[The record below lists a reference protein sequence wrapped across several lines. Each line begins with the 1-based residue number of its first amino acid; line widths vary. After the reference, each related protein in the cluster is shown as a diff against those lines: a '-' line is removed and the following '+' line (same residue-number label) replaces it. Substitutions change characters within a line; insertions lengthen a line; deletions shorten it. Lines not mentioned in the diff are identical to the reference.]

1 MEFFKKSFVF
11 LILIMS
17 ITLIACSD
25 NNSEKKPSSSSSAN
39 SNSNQS
45 SKVITIGVTTTLE
58 DAGLLT
64 LLINAFQQDHNI
76 TVKPIVAGSGQIH
89 KLLEQGDVDL
99 AITHDPEGEKNLVQK
114 GTIKQR
120 IPLMQNDFIIV
131 GPKTDPAHIKLSL
144 TPDEALKKIVNVKAL
159 FVSRADNSGTH
170 QMEQGWWK
178 KTNRY
183 PDEQYYLK
191 TGTGMGTTL
200 NVAAERNAYTFVDR
214 ATWTNFANKQKLVVL
229 FEDSEI
235 MPNIYSL
242 LLKNEAPPQEKVIL
256 WRDWISE
263 GQGHQIILNYRIN
276 GQTLFFKAHQK
287 L

>member
-1 MEFFKKSFVF
+1 MQFFKALFVF
-11 LILIMS
+11 STLMTS

-25 NNSEKKPSSSSSAN
+25 NNTNKTPDFSSNAKN
-39 SNSNQS
+39 S
-45 SKVITIGVTTTLE
+45 SKVLAIGVTTTLE

-64 LLINAFQQDHNI
+64 ELVKAFQQEHDI
-76 TVKPIVAGSGQIH
+76 SVKPIVAGSGQIH
-89 KLLEQGDVDL
+89 KLLEQGDLDL
-99 AITHDPEGEKNLVQK
+99 AITHDPDGEKNLVDK

-120 IPLMQNDFIIV
+120 IPLMQNDFLIV

-144 TPDEALKKIVNVKAL
+144 TPDEALKKIINVNAL

-170 QMEQGWWK
+170 QMEQGWWQ

-183 PDEQYYLK
+183 PDDQYYLK

-200 NVAAERNAYTFVDR
+200 NIAAERNAYTFVDR
-214 ATWTNFANKQKLVVL
+214 ATWTNFANKQKLVLL
-229 FEDSEI
+229 FEDSEL

-263 GQGHQIILNYRIN
+263 GQGRQIILNYRIN
-276 GQTLFFKAHQK
+276 GQSLFLEAR
-287 L
+287 

>member
-1 MEFFKKSFVF
+1 MELFKKLFVF
-11 LILIMS
+11 STLIMG
-17 ITLIACSD
+17 ITLVACSD
-25 NNSEKKPSSSSSAN
+25 NNTDKTDSSYSNSKN
-39 SNSNQS
+39 SN
-45 SKVITIGVTTTLE
+45 KVLAIGVTTTLE

-64 LLINAFQQDHNI
+64 ELVNAFQQKYEI

-89 KLLEQGDVDL
+89 KLLEQGDLDL
-99 AITHDPEGEKNLVQK
+99 AITHDPAGEKNLVDK
-114 GTIKQR
+114 GIIKQR
-120 IPLMQNDFIIV
+120 IPLMQNDFVIV
-131 GPKTDPAHIKLSL
+131 GLKTDPAHIKLSL
-144 TPDEALKKIVNVKAL
+144 TPDEALKKIINVNAL
-159 FVSRADNSGTH
+159 FVSRGDNSGTH
-170 QMEQGWWK
+170 QMEQGWWQ

-214 ATWTNFANKQKLVVL
+214 ATWTNFANKQKLALL
-229 FEDSEI
+229 FEDSEL

-276 GQTLFFKAHQK
+276 GQSLFFKAR
-287 L
+287 

>member
-1 MEFFKKSFVF
+1 MELFKKLFVF
-11 LILIMS
+11 STLIMG
-17 ITLIACSD
+17 ITLVACSD
-25 NNSEKKPSSSSSAN
+25 NNTDKTDSSYSNSKN
-39 SNSNQS
+39 SN
-45 SKVITIGVTTTLE
+45 KVLAIGVTTTLE

-64 LLINAFQQDHNI
+64 ELVNAFQQEHKI

-89 KLLEQGDVDL
+89 KLLEQGDLDL
-99 AITHDPEGEKNLVQK
+99 AITHDPAGEKNLVDK
-114 GTIKQR
+114 GIIKQR
-120 IPLMQNDFIIV
+120 IPLMQNDFVIV
-131 GPKTDPAHIKLSL
+131 GLKTDPAHIKLSL
-144 TPDEALKKIVNVKAL
+144 TPDEALKKIINVNAL
-159 FVSRADNSGTH
+159 FVSRGDNSGTH
-170 QMEQGWWK
+170 QMEQDWWQ

-214 ATWTNFANKQKLVVL
+214 ATWTNFANKQKLAIL
-229 FEDSEI
+229 FEDSEL

-242 LLKNEAPPQEKVIL
+242 LIKNEAPLQEKVIL

-276 GQTLFFKAHQK
+276 GQSLFFKAR
-287 L
+287 

>member
-1 MEFFKKSFVF
+1 MELFKKLFVF
-11 LILIMS
+11 STLIMG
-17 ITLIACSD
+17 ITLVACSD
-25 NNSEKKPSSSSSAN
+25 NNTDKTDSSYSNSKN
-39 SNSNQS
+39 SN
-45 SKVITIGVTTTLE
+45 KVLAIGVTTTLE

-64 LLINAFQQDHNI
+64 ELVNAFQQKYEI

-89 KLLEQGDVDL
+89 KLLEQGDLDL
-99 AITHDPEGEKNLVQK
+99 AITHDPAGEKNLVYK
-114 GTIKQR
+114 GIIKQR
-120 IPLMQNDFIIV
+120 IPLMQNDFVIV
-131 GPKTDPAHIKLSL
+131 GLKTDPAHIKLSL
-144 TPDEALKKIVNVKAL
+144 TPDEALKKIINVNAL
-159 FVSRADNSGTH
+159 FVSRGDNSGTH
-170 QMEQGWWK
+170 QMEQGWWQ

-214 ATWTNFANKQKLVVL
+214 ATWTNFANKQKLALL
-229 FEDSEI
+229 FEDSEL

-242 LLKNEAPPQEKVIL
+242 LIKNEAPLQEKVIL

-276 GQTLFFKAHQK
+276 GQSLFFKAR
-287 L
+287 

>member
-1 MEFFKKSFVF
+1 
-11 LILIMS
+11 MS

-25 NNSEKKPSSSSSAN
+25 NNTDKTDSSY
-39 SNSNQS
+39 SNSKNS
-45 SKVITIGVTTTLE
+45 SKVLAIGVTTTLE

-64 LLINAFQQDHNI
+64 ELVNAFQQEHDI

-89 KLLEQGDVDL
+89 KLLEQGDLDL
-99 AITHDPEGEKNLVQK
+99 AITHDPAGEKSLVDK
-114 GTIKQR
+114 GIIKQR

-144 TPDEALKKIVNVKAL
+144 TPNEALKKIINVNAL
-159 FVSRADNSGTH
+159 FVSRGDNSGTH
-170 QMEQGWWK
+170 QMEQGWWQ

-191 TGTGMGTTL
+191 IGTGMGTTL

-214 ATWTNFANKQKLVVL
+214 ATWTNFANKQKLAIL
-229 FEDSEI
+229 FEDSEL

-242 LLKNEAPPQEKVIL
+242 LIKNEAPLQEKVIL

-276 GQTLFFKAHQK
+276 GQSLFFKAR
-287 L
+287 

>member
-1 MEFFKKSFVF
+1 MELFKKLFVF
-11 LILIMS
+11 STLIMG
-17 ITLIACSD
+17 ITLVACSD
-25 NNSEKKPSSSSSAN
+25 NNTDKTDSSYSNSKN
-39 SNSNQS
+39 SN
-45 SKVITIGVTTTLE
+45 KVLAIGVTTTLE

-64 LLINAFQQDHNI
+64 ELVNAFQQKYEI

-89 KLLEQGDVDL
+89 KLLEQGDLDL
-99 AITHDPEGEKNLVQK
+99 AITHDPDGEKNLVDK

-120 IPLMQNDFIIV
+120 IPLMQNDFLIV

-144 TPDEALKKIVNVKAL
+144 TPDEALKKIINVNAL

-170 QMEQGWWK
+170 QMEQGWWQ

-183 PDEQYYLK
+183 PDDQYYLK

-200 NVAAERNAYTFVDR
+200 NIAAERNAYTFVDR
-214 ATWTNFANKQKLVVL
+214 ATWTNFANKQKLVLL
-229 FEDSEI
+229 FEDSEL

-263 GQGHQIILNYRIN
+263 GQGRQIILNYRIN
-276 GQTLFFKAHQK
+276 GQSLFLEAR
-287 L
+287 